1 MVYAISETGAYKMSA
16 IIGRLSSWP
25 DCDLSKNFPLNK
37 QIVSLILDHV
47 YKIFSKILPRFLFL
61 GFIAQLV
68 GLACR
73 CSEQSRLCRS

>member
-1 MVYAISETGAYKMSA
+1 MEYAISETGAFKMA
-16 IIGRLSSWP
+16 GLIGRLSSWP
-25 DCDLSKNFPLNK
+25 DCDLSKNSLLNN
-37 QIVSLILDHV
+37 QIVSVISDYV
-47 YKIFSKILPRFLFL
+47 FKIFSKFLPRFLFL